1 MCKICKYMM
10 FVCVFALFA
19 YADQG
24 ASFVGKSPFTSLR
37 QSPNGEQIA
46 KLYKSDFLLTSIVG
60 GTDASNP
67 NWIQITIDD
76 MQGVVHKRDIIA
88 LGEADYQNYLRS
100 LFLQIFAKLS
110 APYQQALLADDP
122 AIQTIPKSALESIFA
137 PDSSEISEIF
147 DKKRRLL
154 NALAKAQYQQALHYA
169 IALGFSHTTKQLLE
183 QKSITLDSV
192 PDPKDQSSLP
202 LLIYAIQAKPP
213 RKEIIAALLD
223 KGANINELYGKDPK
237 KSALTLACQN
247 SLIDIAKLLIQ
258 AGADLDP
265 AQMTSP
271 LIYAAR
277 NHEKELVELLLDS
290 GANIHATLL
299 ENGEPTELNAL
310 DVALLSPAKEQESS
324 KAEEVIETLI
334 NRGANLTHALQSAST
349 SGSTQMIESLLAKG
363 ANINGDL
370 SCSQHKGAFAC
381 SPLISAIQAS
391 QVEVLKTLIRNG
403 ADTTIVDDEGRNL
416 VQYTK
421 DIAKDPDIKAQLL
434 EALEG
439 IKE

>member
-1 MCKICKYMM
+1 MCKICKYMI

-110 APYQQALLADDP
+110 TPYQQALLADDP

-202 LLIYAIQAKPP
+202 LLIYAIQAKPS

-223 KGANINELYGKDPK
+223 KGANINELYDKDPK
-237 KSALTLACQN
+237 ESALTLACQN

-277 NHEKELVELLLDS
+277 NHEKELVELLFGFWSKYPRDITRKRR
-290 GANIHATLL
+290 ANRA
-299 ENGEPTELNAL
+299 
-310 DVALLSPAKEQESS
+310 
-324 KAEEVIETLI
+324 
-334 NRGANLTHALQSAST
+334 
-349 SGSTQMIESLLAKG
+349 
-363 ANINGDL
+363 
-370 SCSQHKGAFAC
+370 
-381 SPLISAIQAS
+381 
-391 QVEVLKTLIRNG
+391 
-403 ADTTIVDDEGRNL
+403 
-416 VQYTK
+416 
-421 DIAKDPDIKAQLL
+421 
-434 EALEG
+434 
-439 IKE
+439 

>member
-1 MCKICKYMM
+1 
-10 FVCVFALFA
+10 
-19 YADQG
+19 
-24 ASFVGKSPFTSLR
+24 
-37 QSPNGEQIA
+37 
-46 KLYKSDFLLTSIVG
+46 
-60 GTDASNP
+60 
-67 NWIQITIDD
+67 

-247 SLIDIAKLLIQ
+247 NLIDIAKLLIQ

-370 SCSQHKGAFAC
+370 SCSQHKGVFAC

-403 ADTTIVDDEGRNL
+403 ADTTIVDEEGRNL

-434 EALEG
+434 EALG
-439 IKE
+439 DIKE